1 VVVVVSELKE
11 MWCGVSFLNMLRP
24 ARAGKG
30 ATYSTA
36 PMGQSSPHEPSP
48 VPHWNDYLYRM
59 SDFWEFES
67 IKEKQLGS
75 TNMQDYEN
83 KLPKGLIPIDLERYG
98 RLLIIAYRTSTRT
111 PSNTVPVTRIIRQQ

>member
-1 VVVVVSELKE
+1 MGIGLADGTGIARAVGGDSGVKLKE

-24 ARAGKG
+24 GKG
-30 ATYSTA
+30 ATYSTG
-36 PMGQSSPHEPSP
+36 PMGQSSLHEPSP
-48 VPHWNDYLYRM
+48 VPHWNDYLYRI

-67 IKEKQLGS
+67 IKETQLGS

-83 KLPKGLIPIDLERYG
+83 KLPKGLITIDLE
-98 RLLIIAYRTSTRT
+98 STRT